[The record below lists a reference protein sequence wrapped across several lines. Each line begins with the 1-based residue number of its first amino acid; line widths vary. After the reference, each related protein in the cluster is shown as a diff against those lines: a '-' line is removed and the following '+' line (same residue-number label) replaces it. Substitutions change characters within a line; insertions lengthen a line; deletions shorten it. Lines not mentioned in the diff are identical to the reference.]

1 MVLSPKETPMDMS
14 MASPAWI
21 MTRLSIKPKPT
32 MGIADRRATIRNCR
46 GVGFGTKSDD
56 EKEVDGASF
65 SD

>member
-1 MVLSPKETPMDMS
+1 MS
-14 MASPAWI
+14 MAFPAWI